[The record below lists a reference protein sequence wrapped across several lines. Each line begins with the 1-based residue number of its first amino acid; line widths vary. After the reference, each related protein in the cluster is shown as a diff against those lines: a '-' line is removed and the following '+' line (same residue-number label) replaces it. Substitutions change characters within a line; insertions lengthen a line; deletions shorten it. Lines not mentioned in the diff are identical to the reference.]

1 MARLNDPRRRRAL
14 ARAGL
19 LEPHSDETF
28 DRLAEEV
35 KETLGVPVA
44 TVTIVEPERQL
55 FPGAVGLEPRARHR
69 SDTRSA
75 SIASCQHSPS
85 SSTTRAVI
93 RS

>member
-28 DRLAEEV
+28 DRLAQEV

-44 TVTIVEPERQL
+44 TVAI
-55 FPGAVGLEPRARHR
+55 GNAWNAGLLAAQILGVADEELLDRVRKYKDGLR
-69 SDTRSA
+69 EM
-75 SIASCQHSPS
+75 
-85 SSTTRAVI
+85 VLKKKLE
-93 RS
+93 